1 MLVVQ
6 PRQERF
12 KALANEIREKSE
24 CSSEEGKLMTK
35 IYLSLILF
43 FACTLFVPSACAEFR
58 TAKDMQKECRI
69 ALKVFNGTAEKNSEN
84 GRFAGECV
92 GYIQGA
98 IDASLVPMAVSTSTE
113 GIYRVCNPDHVSMV
127 DMIRRFI
134 AFVDA
139 NPNYTLASSAV
150 QAMLG
155 PDYGSCKKK

>member
-1 MLVVQ
+1 MLGVQ
-6 PRQERF
+6 P
-12 KALANEIREKSE
+12 EKCPPKKE
-24 CSSEEGKLMTK
+24 KLMTK
-35 IYLSLILF
+35 ICLSLGLLF
-43 FACTLFVPSACAEFR
+43 TCFLFVPAARAEFR

-69 ALKVFNGTAEKNSEN
+69 ALKVLNGTADKSSEN
-84 GRFAGECV
+84 VRFAGECV

-98 IDASLVPMAVSTSTE
+98 IDASLLPAALLTSTE
-113 GIYRVCNPDHVSMV
+113 GIYRLCNPDHVSMV

-139 NPNYTLASSAV
+139 NPKYTLASTAV